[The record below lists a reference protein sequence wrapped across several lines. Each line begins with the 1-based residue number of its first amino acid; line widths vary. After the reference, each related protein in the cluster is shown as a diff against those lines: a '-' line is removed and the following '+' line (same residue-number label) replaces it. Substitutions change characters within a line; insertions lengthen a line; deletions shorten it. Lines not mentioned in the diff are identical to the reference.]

1 MFFPDVTLA
10 LFHTC
15 RILLSRHL
23 HKQLSGEVSSALHGC
38 ARVAIHPFIPFY
50 DARLAHLCELMRTAA
65 DASLP
70 RGVLHGD
77 PFLDNVLVDPHTGAL
92 CGWIDFEDATVGP
105 LLFDV
110 ACCVSA
116 CCFEAD
122 HSLNLA
128 RVEALLA
135 PHSSHMSHPIFP
147 ICHAPFFRVEA
158 LLEGY
163 AAVRPMQPAERHHFV
178 GWMQVCF
185 LSLAHCPHMSHPIP
199 PICHTPFS
207 LYVTPHS
214 SHMSH
219 PIFPICHTPFSPY
232 VTPHFFCRRRSS
244 AIARGAS
251 VTFTWSIRRCSRR
264 WPRRTSSF
272 RNASSPSTI
281 PN

>member
-38 ARVAIHPFIPFY
+38 ARVAIHPFLPFY

-128 RVEALLA
+128 RVEALL
-135 PHSSHMSHPIFP
+135 
-147 ICHAPFFRVEA
+147 
-158 LLEGY
+158 
-163 AAVRPMQPAERHHFV
+163 
-178 GWMQVCF
+178 
-185 LSLAHCPHMSHPIP
+185 
-199 PICHTPFS
+199 TPF
-207 LYVTPHS
+207 P
-214 SHMSH
+214 
-219 PIFPICHTPFSPY
+219 PY
-232 VTPHFFCRRRSS
+232 VTPHFPYMSRPIFS
-244 AIARGAS
+244 ASRGVA
-251 VTFTWSIRRCSRR
+251 
-264 WPRRTSSF
+264 
-272 RNASSPSTI
+272 
-281 PN
+281 